1 MSSSEEYLDS
11 LLDSILGGGK
21 PDGKEEAVSGTE
33 GGDNQAALSDGGKA
47 MSSEEIEEMLMSMGT
62 LGGSEQEAQEQ
73 AGSEAEDMEAMLAF
87 MNEHN
92 AGVAASGSKEAE
104 TMLDDSGMD
113 EGMGTVDFAPEGT
126 EAEEGMTGVSDDLS
140 LDDLD
145 LGESSIADGL
155 VDDLSLDSLDLGES
169 SGDGGAM
176 DDLALDDLSFGE
188 SGGDDGLLDDLS
200 LDDLDLGDG
209 GSDAAMADFALEETN
224 GGESMTS
231 GLDDLS
237 LDDLDLGESGVDD
250 GLMDD
255 LSLDDLD
262 LGDGGSD
269 ADMADFALEE
279 TDGGES
285 MTSGLDDLSLDDLD
299 LGESSGDM
307 ALDDLS
313 LDDLDLGESGDE
325 GALGGLALE
334 ETGGTDDEMDG
345 LMSEEDID
353 RLLNGDLSDGEG
365 ETNDFALE
373 ETGESDEDLS
383 SLLSGM
389 DHDEALSEIND
400 LLEGADQGVSPDD
413 DILAMLEGADDGG
426 DSSFDFFENDEAAK
440 EAESIRELTPEEIE
454 ARESGG
460 KPKKEKK
467 KRKKLFGKKKKGG
480 DEETAAEETGDE
492 LEALLAEAAEQ
503 EPGAGEAEEK
513 EEKKPGFFARLMNF
527 LLESDEEDE
536 DPLAAEVL
544 ADSDGETGTVTDENK
559 ALLEELKEEDKKGK
573 KKKKE
578 KKKGKKGKGGEEGE
592 EGAEG
597 EEEESKKAKKKK
609 KKEKKK
615 KEEEETDLF
624 APPEKKL
631 SKKKVITVF
640 VFCGTIAACIVLMVS
655 FLPNYTEKREA
666 HVAYDHQDYAQ
677 VYDLLYGKELDE
689 QDEVLFQRSNLILQM
704 NRKLTSYENY
714 GSLDMRLES
723 LNALIGGVA
732 RYQEILPEAETYNVV
747 GEVSDIYAQILDRLS
762 ADFGVSE
769 ADALEIIALE
779 DDVAYSQRLEAII
792 SGAVYGEDIPEGRQD
807 VLPEEEEIIER
818 IDGLEPETEGEQPA
832 EDMQTDAAPE
842 EDMLPE
848 EMLDQPVSADE
859 NTEEDVSADEN
870 AGEEAED

>member
-21 PDGKEEAVSGTE
+21 PDGEEEAVSGAE

-92 AGVAASGSKEAE
+92 AGGTASGSEE
-104 TMLDDSGMD
+104 TETTLDDLGMD
-113 EGMGTVDFAPEGT
+113 EGMGAADFAPEGK
-126 EAEEGMTGVSDDLS
+126 EAEEGMTGVSDELS

-145 LGESSIADGL
+145 LGESSGDDGL
-155 VDDLSLDSLDLGES
+155 VDDLSLDSLDLGVS
-169 SGDGGAM
+169 SVDEGAM
-176 DDLALDDLSFGE
+176 DDLSLDDLSFGE
-188 SGGDDGLLDDLS
+188 SGVDDGLLD
-200 LDDLDLGDG
+200 
-209 GSDAAMADFALEETN
+209 E
-224 GGESMTS
+224 
-231 GLDDLS
+231 LS
-237 LDDLDLGESGVDD
+237 LDDLDLGESGGD
-250 GLMDD
+250 MT
-255 LSLDDLD
+255 LD
-262 LGDGGSD
+262 
-269 ADMADFALEE
+269 E
-279 TDGGES
+279 
-285 MTSGLDDLSLDDLD
+285 LSLDDLD
-299 LGESSGDM
+299 LGEGS
-307 ALDDLS
+307 
-313 LDDLDLGESGDE
+313 DE
-325 GALGGLALE
+325 GALGDLALE
-334 ETGGTDDEMDG
+334 ETGGTNDEMDG

-353 RLLNGDLSDGEG
+353 RLLNGNLSDEEG
-365 ETNDFALE
+365 GTADFALE

-383 SLLSGM
+383 ALLAGM
-389 DHDEALSEIND
+389 GHDEDLSEIND

-413 DILAMLEGADDGG
+413 DMLAMLEGADDGG

-460 KPKKEKK
+460 KSKKEKK
-467 KRKKLFGKKKKGG
+467 KRKKLFGKKKKESG
-480 DEETAAEETGDE
+480 EEAAAEEAGGE
-492 LEALLAEAAEQ
+492 LEALLAETTEQ
-503 EPGAGEAEEK
+503 EPEAEEA

-544 ADSDGETGTVTDENK
+544 ADSAGETGTVTDENK

-573 KKKKE
+573 KKKD
-578 KKKGKKGKGGEEGE
+578 KKKGKKGNGGEEGE

-597 EEEESKKAKKKK
+597 EGEDSKKAKKKK

-640 VFCGTIAACIVLMVS
+640 VFCGTIAACIVLLVS

-732 RYQEILPEAETYNVV
+732 RYQAILPEAETYNVV

-769 ADALEIIALE
+769 SDALEIIALE

-792 SGAVYGEDIPEGRQD
+792 SGAVYSEDIPAGRQD

-818 IDGLEPETEGEQPA
+818 IDGLESETEGEQPTD
-832 EDMQTDAAPE
+832 DMQTDVAPE

-848 EMLDQPVSADE
+848 EMMEV
-859 NTEEDVSADEN
+859 NADEN
-870 AGEEAED
+870 AGEDMPTDENANEGAE

>member
-21 PDGKEEAVSGTE
+21 PDGEEEAVSGAE
-33 GGDNQAALSDGGKA
+33 GGDNQSALSDGGKA

-92 AGVAASGSKEAE
+92 AGGTASGSEE
-104 TMLDDSGMD
+104 TETTLDDLGMD
-113 EGMGTVDFAPEGT
+113 EGMGAADFAPEGK
-126 EAEEGMTGVSDDLS
+126 EAEEGMTGVSDELS

-145 LGESSIADGL
+145 PGESSGDDGL
-155 VDDLSLDSLDLGES
+155 VDDLSLDSLDLGVS
-169 SGDGGAM
+169 SVDEGAM
-176 DDLALDDLSFGE
+176 DDLSLDDLSFGE
-188 SGGDDGLLDDLS
+188 SGVDDGLLD
-200 LDDLDLGDG
+200 
-209 GSDAAMADFALEETN
+209 E
-224 GGESMTS
+224 
-231 GLDDLS
+231 LS
-237 LDDLDLGESGVDD
+237 LDDLDLGE
-250 GLMDD
+250 
-255 LSLDDLD
+255 
-262 LGDGGSD
+262 GS
-269 ADMADFALEE
+269 
-279 TDGGES
+279 
-285 MTSGLDDLSLDDLD
+285 
-299 LGESSGDM
+299 
-307 ALDDLS
+307 
-313 LDDLDLGESGDE
+313 DE
-325 GALGGLALE
+325 GALGDLALE
-334 ETGGTDDEMDG
+334 ETGGTNDEMDG

-353 RLLNGDLSDGEG
+353 RLLNGNLSDEEG
-365 ETNDFALE
+365 GTADFALE

-383 SLLSGM
+383 ALLAGM
-389 DHDEALSEIND
+389 GHDEDLSEIND

-413 DILAMLEGADDGG
+413 DMLAMLEGADDGG

-460 KPKKEKK
+460 KSKKEKK
-467 KRKKLFGKKKKGG
+467 KRKKLFGKKKKESG
-480 DEETAAEETGDE
+480 EEAAAEEAGGE
-492 LEALLAEAAEQ
+492 LEALLAETTEQ
-503 EPGAGEAEEK
+503 EPEAEEA

-544 ADSDGETGTVTDENK
+544 ADSVGETGTVTDENK

-573 KKKKE
+573 KKKD

-597 EEEESKKAKKKK
+597 EGEDSKKAKKKK

-640 VFCGTIAACIVLMVS
+640 VFCGTIAACIVLLVS

-704 NRKLTSYENY
+704 NRKLASYENY

-732 RYQEILPEAETYNVV
+732 RYQAILPEAETYNVV

-769 ADALEIIALE
+769 SDALEIIALE

-792 SGAVYGEDIPEGRQD
+792 SGAVYSEDIPAGRQD

-818 IDGLEPETEGEQPA
+818 IDGLESETEGEQPTD
-832 EDMQTDAAPE
+832 DMQTDVAPE

-848 EMLDQPVSADE
+848 EMMEV
-859 NTEEDVSADEN
+859 NADEN
-870 AGEEAED
+870 AGEDMPTDENANEGAE

>member
-21 PDGKEEAVSGTE
+21 PDGEEEAVSGAE
-33 GGDNQAALSDGGKA
+33 GGDNQSALSDGGKA

-92 AGVAASGSKEAE
+92 AGGTASGSEE
-104 TMLDDSGMD
+104 TETTLDDLGMD
-113 EGMGTVDFAPEGT
+113 EGMGAADFAPEGK
-126 EAEEGMTGVSDDLS
+126 EAEEGMTGVSDELS

-145 LGESSIADGL
+145 PGESSGDDGL
-155 VDDLSLDSLDLGES
+155 VDDLSLDSLDLGVS
-169 SGDGGAM
+169 SVDEGAM
-176 DDLALDDLSFGE
+176 DDLSLDDLSFGE
-188 SGGDDGLLDDLS
+188 SGVDDGLLDELS

-209 GSDAAMADFALEETN
+209 GSDAAM
-224 GGESMTS
+224 S
-231 GLDDLS
+231 
-237 LDDLDLGESGVDD
+237 
-250 GLMDD
+250 
-255 LSLDDLD
+255 
-262 LGDGGSD
+262 
-269 ADMADFALEE
+269 DFALEE

-285 MTSGLDDLSLDDLD
+285 MTSGLD
-299 LGESSGDM
+299 E
-307 ALDDLS
+307 LS
-313 LDDLDLGESGDE
+313 LDDLDLGESGGDMTLDELSLDDLDLGEGSDE
-325 GALGGLALE
+325 GALGDLALE
-334 ETGGTDDEMDG
+334 ETGGTNDEMDG

-353 RLLNGDLSDGEG
+353 RLLNGNLSDEEG
-365 ETNDFALE
+365 GTADFALE

-383 SLLSGM
+383 ALLAGM
-389 DHDEALSEIND
+389 GHDEDLSEIND

-413 DILAMLEGADDGG
+413 DMLAMLEGADDGG

-460 KPKKEKK
+460 KSKKEKK
-467 KRKKLFGKKKKGG
+467 KRKKLFGKKKKESG
-480 DEETAAEETGDE
+480 EEAAAEEAGGE
-492 LEALLAEAAEQ
+492 LEALLAETTEQ
-503 EPGAGEAEEK
+503 EPEAEEA

-544 ADSDGETGTVTDENK
+544 ADSVGETGTVTDENK

-573 KKKKE
+573 KKKD

-597 EEEESKKAKKKK
+597 EGEDSKKAKKKK

-640 VFCGTIAACIVLMVS
+640 VFCGTIAACIVLLVS

-704 NRKLTSYENY
+704 NRKLASYENY

-732 RYQEILPEAETYNVV
+732 RYQAILPEAETYNVV

-769 ADALEIIALE
+769 SDALEIIALE

-792 SGAVYGEDIPEGRQD
+792 SGAVYSEDIPAGRQD

-818 IDGLEPETEGEQPA
+818 IDGLESETEGEQPTD
-832 EDMQTDAAPE
+832 DMQTDVAPE

-848 EMLDQPVSADE
+848 EMMEV
-859 NTEEDVSADEN
+859 NADEN
-870 AGEEAED
+870 AGEDMPTDENANEGAE

>member
-21 PDGKEEAVSGTE
+21 PDGEEEAVSGAE

-92 AGVAASGSKEAE
+92 AGGTASGSEE
-104 TMLDDSGMD
+104 TETTLGDLGMD
-113 EGMGTVDFAPEGT
+113 EGMGAADFAPEGK
-126 EAEEGMTGVSDDLS
+126 EAEEGMTGVSDELS

-145 LGESSIADGL
+145 PGESSGDDGL
-155 VDDLSLDSLDLGES
+155 VDDLSLDSLDLSVS
-169 SGDGGAM
+169 SVDEGAM
-176 DDLALDDLSFGE
+176 DDLSLDDLSFGE
-188 SGGDDGLLDDLS
+188 SGVDDGLLDELS

-209 GSDAAMADFALEETN
+209 GSDAAMADFALEEPD

-231 GLDDLS
+231 GLDELS
-237 LDDLDLGESGVDD
+237 LDDLDLGESGGD
-250 GLMDD
+250 MT
-255 LSLDDLD
+255 LD
-262 LGDGGSD
+262 
-269 ADMADFALEE
+269 E
-279 TDGGES
+279 
-285 MTSGLDDLSLDDLD
+285 LSLDDLD
-299 LGESSGDM
+299 LGEGS
-307 ALDDLS
+307 
-313 LDDLDLGESGDE
+313 DE
-325 GALGGLALE
+325 GALGDLALE
-334 ETGGTDDEMDG
+334 ETGGTNDEMDG

-353 RLLNGDLSDGEG
+353 RLLNGNLSDEEG
-365 ETNDFALE
+365 GTADFALE

-383 SLLSGM
+383 ALLAGM
-389 DHDEALSEIND
+389 GHDEDLSEIND

-413 DILAMLEGADDGG
+413 DMLAMLEGADDGG

-460 KPKKEKK
+460 KSKKEKK
-467 KRKKLFGKKKKGG
+467 KRKKLFGKKKKESG
-480 DEETAAEETGDE
+480 EEAAAEEAGGE
-492 LEALLAEAAEQ
+492 LEALLAETTEQ
-503 EPGAGEAEEK
+503 EPEAEEA

-544 ADSDGETGTVTDENK
+544 ADSVGETGTVTDENK

-573 KKKKE
+573 KKKD

-597 EEEESKKAKKKK
+597 EGEDSKKAKKKK

-640 VFCGTIAACIVLMVS
+640 VFCGTIAACIVLLVS

-704 NRKLTSYENY
+704 NRKLASYENY

-732 RYQEILPEAETYNVV
+732 RYQAILPEAETYNVV

-769 ADALEIIALE
+769 SDALEIIALE

-792 SGAVYGEDIPEGRQD
+792 SGAVYSEDIPAGRQD

-818 IDGLEPETEGEQPA
+818 IDGLESETEGEQPTD
-832 EDMQTDAAPE
+832 DMQTDVAPE

-848 EMLDQPVSADE
+848 EMMEV
-859 NTEEDVSADEN
+859 NADEN
-870 AGEEAED
+870 AGEDMPTDENANEGAE